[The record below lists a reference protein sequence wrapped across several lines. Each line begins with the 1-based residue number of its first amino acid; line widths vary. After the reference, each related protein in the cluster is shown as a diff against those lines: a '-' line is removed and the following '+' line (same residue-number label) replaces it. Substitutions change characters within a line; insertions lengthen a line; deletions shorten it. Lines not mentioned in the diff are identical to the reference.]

1 MRARAWDSACTL
13 HQCGCDRLP
22 RNGTWS
28 FAYINRSQSYFET
41 IEAFDK
47 SRAKFAT
54 CNVRNVCIRKMKR
67 KKGAEERPG
76 VLFSV
81 FTIDEVCVCTDV
93 HASGEVSHYLRVN
106 DSTSWWTILQEQMNE
121 SMNDSTSWWTILREQ
136 MNESTN
142 NSALADER
150 RVNKSAW
157 ANEWTSVPTG
167 VGNEQMQSMS
177 SCASPYTREPK
188 IAKIIIIMWVQTRTT
203 KLAII
208 KVWLH
213 R

>member
-106 DSTSWWTILQEQMNE
+106 DSTSWWTIL
-121 SMNDSTSWWTILREQ
+121 REQ

-188 IAKIIIIMWVQTRTT
+188 IAKIIIIMWVQTH
-203 KLAII
+203 
-208 KVWLH
+208 V
-213 R
+213 